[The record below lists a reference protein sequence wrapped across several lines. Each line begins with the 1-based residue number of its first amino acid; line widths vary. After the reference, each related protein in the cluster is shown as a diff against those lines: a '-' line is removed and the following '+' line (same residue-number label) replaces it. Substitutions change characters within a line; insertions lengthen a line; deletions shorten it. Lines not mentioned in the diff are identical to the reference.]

1 MQEVIVQLIPGFMG
15 VLAGIAAWLKGH
27 AEVQDVRKERE
38 NTKKERDE
46 SIKKLGWEL
55 DRMKEEQARQSS
67 LNDDFREQLSMLN
80 NSITE
85 IKALVK
91 LLVDNRIKN
100 GEC

>member
-1 MQEVIVQLIPGFMG
+1 MQDAIVQLIPGLMG

-38 NTKKERDE
+38 DTKKERDE
-46 SIKKLGWEL
+46 SIKKLAWEL

-67 LNDDFREQLSMLN
+67 LNDDFREQLAMLN

-85 IKALVK
+85 IKALVQ
-91 LLVDNRIKN
+91 LLVDNRIKT
-100 GEC
+100 GGC